1 MGFGNKQEKL
11 NNYDVSWYES
21 YPLCHFLKMN
31 TRKGGIL
38 WNSFVKITRGGLQ
51 NFTHET
57 FFSEKKQHIILIFFL
72 IEALD
77 RRDGRAQLKR
87 QLVSGTTHHSRAK
100 THGELTPR
108 VRAHAD
114 QMYYCLRT
122 YSRVFSWRKTE
133 YVHITHRYFGLSK
146 TSLSQGS
153 E

>member
-57 FFSEKKQHIILIFFL
+57 FFSEKKQHIILIFFFDWSTWQARWQGTAEKTAGVRHDPSL
-72 IEALD
+72 TCQNTRGAHTSCSSSCWSDVLLSQNIQQSVFLEKN
-77 RRDGRAQLKR
+77 GVCTHNAQIFWVIKN
-87 QLVSGTTHHSRAK
+87 K
-100 THGELTPR
+100 
-108 VRAHAD
+108 
-114 QMYYCLRT
+114 
-122 YSRVFSWRKTE
+122 
-133 YVHITHRYFGLSK
+133 
-146 TSLSQGS
+146 SLSG
-153 E
+153 